1 MRAGSYSLP
10 AESKVREAKASAS
23 AEALAASRA
32 ARRELLHRDRI
43 EQGRGSIGFLTEE
56 QMSSESAEQLSARA
70 WAHEQASSDS
80 ATRSLRVAQTARD
93 VGAQT
98 LGQLHAQGEQLR
110 KAKADQQSMM
120 NNLSASDRMLRGM
133 ESWKGWLGN
142 LLTGGNV
149 VKTPDALPPPP
160 THTAPSPFGA
170 RTPSQSPRTPS
181 QSQAGACVSVS
192 LGASSA
198 LDEDDETLGELG
210 GVVSDL
216 HAQAAAL
223 RAEMSNQSLQMG
235 EMVADAQMA
244 SERMVNNTARTRAL
258 RR

>member
-56 QMSSESAEQLSARA
+56 QMSSESAEQLSARV

-80 ATRSLRVAQTARD
+80 AMRSLRVAQTARD
-93 VGAQT
+93 VGAQI

-110 KAKADQQSMM
+110 KAKADQQNMM

-170 RTPSQSPRTPS
+170 RTPSQS
-181 QSQAGACVSVS
+181 QAGACVSVS

-223 RAEMSNQSLQMG
+223 RAEMSNQSVHMG